1 MRSRAVDVVEGG
13 TRKVPAEWLL
23 VHPTSGLA
31 QVLLQLL
38 AQSNSDLTRLASSFH
53 PKQNL
58 RQHPL
63 EKNNTHVELC
73 WACEKEANRTR
84 IARNT
89 FPKTSV
95 PFLPI
100 LNGAK

>member
-1 MRSRAVDVVEGG
+1 VELSRA
-13 TRKVPAEWLL
+13 
-23 VHPTSGLA
+23 
-31 QVLLQLL
+31 
-38 AQSNSDLTRLASSFH
+38 F
-53 PKQNL
+53 
-58 RQHPL
+58 
-63 EKNNTHVELC
+63 
-73 WACEKEANRTR
+73 EKEAKRIR